1 MPGSHGWGSV
11 GADLADELGHGD
23 SGWCRGRAP
32 HKMGLHFP
40 DEVVLLRM
48 LFCWAPLRHR
58 CVWQRCACAAVGM
71 YGCVCACLCFQC
83 AFICA
88 CRGCAQHPP
97 HSLESVDATL
107 LSNLGSA
114 TVGLE
119 ANPRNHQSMEERV
132 AQRSCWTCAGQR
144 PTTIDPPQ
152 VQATLSPE
160 MHVGRRV
167 VQHRLLFMSTP
178 SWLMSL

>member
-83 AFICA
+83 AFIFA

-97 HSLESVDATL
+97 THFKVLMPRCCPISAAQPWAWKQTPGTISQWKNVWHKGPVGPALAKGQPPLTL
-107 LSNLGSA
+107 LKFKLHFLQKCMLA
-114 TVGLE
+114 AEL
-119 ANPRNHQSMEERV
+119 
-132 AQRSCWTCAGQR
+132 C
-144 PTTIDPPQ
+144 
-152 VQATLSPE
+152 
-160 MHVGRRV
+160 
-167 VQHRLLFMSTP
+167 STACC
-178 SWLMSL
+178 S

>member
-58 CVWQRCACAAVGM
+58 CVWQHCACAAVGV

-83 AFICA
+83 AFILHA
-88 CRGCAQHPP
+88 GAVPSTP